1 MAYEVEETRLTR
13 KRERE
18 KEELR
23 SDSNSVFFLLP
34 FLCLPSSPLLFSFVI
49 PWHWF
54 DLCHVSHAPGS
65 LICSSSLSLSSSPSL
80 LAKSN
85 IEHVQQLSLAPSL
98 SLRIDM
104 MLFLF
109 LFFIPSFISFCY
121 WNPVSLSFLS
131 PSLHILFCSEFSVSR
146 PSSSLDI
153 RWQHSR
159 PEVKW
164 IHISNCCLC
173 CCYYFYFFMQILWFF
188 PSLLSNAWS
197 RLRLPHATAGFSF
210 FIRGD
215 CPSFFNREWKRK
227 KRKKSRLTKM
237 CSFLLMLLL
246 LRLLLPSLN
255 APEYNIDGGSWG
267 FFQAQRLDGQTD
279 V

>member
-1 MAYEVEETRLTR
+1 MS
-13 KRERE
+13 RESCSRIVD
-18 KEELR
+18 L
-23 SDSNSVFFLLP
+23 FF
-34 FLCLPSSPLLFSFVI
+34 F
-49 PWHWF
+49 
-54 DLCHVSHAPGS
+54 
-65 LICSSSLSLSSSPSL
+65 SLSSSPSL

-227 KRKKSRLTKM
+227 KRKKSRLTKCVLFCWCCCCYDC
-237 CSFLLMLLL
+237 CSLLWMRQNIISTGAAEDFFRHKDLTDRQTCRRSENGIRSWKKTWQRSR
-246 LRLLLPSLN
+246 RLLPCTLQLGLVCCRMHLD
-255 APEYNIDGGSWG
+255 YTSW
-267 FFQAQRLDGQTD
+267 FKLALMTSNLRRK
-279 V
+279 